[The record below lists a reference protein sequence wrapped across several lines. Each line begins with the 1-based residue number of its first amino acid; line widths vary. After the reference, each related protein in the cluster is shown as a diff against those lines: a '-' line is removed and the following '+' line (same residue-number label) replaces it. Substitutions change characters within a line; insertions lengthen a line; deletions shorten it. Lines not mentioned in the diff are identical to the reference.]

1 MESQPVPQN
10 KGNSLSNQKRKE
22 NTTQLCDT
30 LALMSVCEEIPF
42 YLQEEDEIKKVEKE
56 EQIGKIQKNAAYI
69 A

>member
-30 LALMSVCEEIPF
+30 LALMSVCEEIPCH
-42 YLQEEDEIKKVEKE
+42 LQEEDEIKKVEKE